1 MEQRAPRLA
10 SAGKIIGTLL
20 IIASVVNLKLDLME
34 KSGISIEEYIGIIAS
49 VLCFIIAYFASK
61 EREIV
66 GLTNNLSLEEQF
78 SNLESTPTKSGG
90 IVPTTQSQSSHTKGI
105 IDSILG
111 AKAEVNEQQVNE
123 AIGTLS
129 SGDFG
134 QVAQSMA
141 QELPAPH
148 KHAEAVLESPT
159 STTVE
164 VETPIRENVPLPN
177 IQVSSGS
184 VGKLPEI
191 PDLATTD
198 ENSNEVLTDEIQS
211 LPDLSDLFI
220 DEIVKENDNEIQS
233 SVEFETPELPN
244 IDDLF

>member
-10 SAGKIIGTLL
+10 SAGKIIGILL
-20 IIASVVNLKLDLME
+20 IIALVVNLKLDLLE
-34 KSGISIEEYIGIIAS
+34 KSGISVEEYIGITAS
-49 VLCFIIAYFASK
+49 ILCFIMAYFASK
-61 EREIV
+61 ERAIV

-78 SNLESTPTKSGG
+78 ANLETTLTKSGG
-90 IVPTTQSQSSHTKGI
+90 IVPTTQSQSGHTKGI

-111 AKAEVNEQQVNE
+111 TKAEVNEELVNE

-134 QVAQSMA
+134 QVAQSIA

-159 STTVE
+159 LTTVG
-164 VETPIRENVPLPN
+164 VKSPIRKNIPLPD
-177 IQVSSGS
+177 IQVSSDS
-184 VGKLPEI
+184 VDKLPEI
-191 PDLATTD
+191 PDLTTTD
-198 ENSNEVLTDEIQS
+198 EHSNEVLTDDIQS
-211 LPDLSDLFI
+211 LPDLSALFI
-220 DEIVKENDNEIQS
+220 DEIVKENDHEIQS

>member
-10 SAGKIIGTLL
+10 SAGKIIGILL
-20 IIASVVNLKLDLME
+20 IIASVVNLKLDLLE
-34 KSGISIEEYIGIIAS
+34 KSGISVEEYIGITAS
-49 VLCFIIAYFASK
+49 ILCFIMAYFASK
-61 EREIV
+61 ERAIV

-78 SNLESTPTKSGG
+78 ANLETTLTKSGG
-90 IVPTTQSQSSHTKGI
+90 IVPTTQSQSGHTKGI

-111 AKAEVNEQQVNE
+111 TKAEVNEELVNE

-159 STTVE
+159 LTTVG
-164 VETPIRENVPLPN
+164 VKSPIRKNIPLPD
-177 IQVSSGS
+177 IQVSSDS
-184 VGKLPEI
+184 VDKLPEI
-191 PDLATTD
+191 PDLTTTD
-198 ENSNEVLTDEIQS
+198 EHSNEVLTDEIQS

-233 SVEFETPELPN
+233 SVEFATPELPN

>member
-10 SAGKIIGTLL
+10 SAGKIIGILL
-20 IIASVVNLKLDLME
+20 IIASVVNLKLDLLE
-34 KSGISIEEYIGIIAS
+34 KSGISVEEYIGITAS
-49 VLCFIIAYFASK
+49 ILCFIMAYFASK
-61 EREIV
+61 ERAIV

-78 SNLESTPTKSGG
+78 ANLETTLTTSGG
-90 IVPTTQSQSSHTKGI
+90 IVPTAQSQSGHTKGI

-111 AKAEVNEQQVNE
+111 TKAEVNEELVNE

-148 KHAEAVLESPT
+148 KDAEAVLESPT
-159 STTVE
+159 LTTVG
-164 VETPIRENVPLPN
+164 VKSPIRKNIPLPD
-177 IQVSSGS
+177 IQVSSDS
-184 VGKLPEI
+184 VDKLPEI
-191 PDLATTD
+191 PDLAITD
-198 ENSNEVLTDEIQS
+198 EHSNEVLTDEIHS

-220 DEIVKENDNEIQS
+220 DEIIEENDNDVQS
-233 SVEFETPELPN
+233 SVEFATPELPD

>member
-10 SAGKIIGTLL
+10 SAGKIIGILL
-20 IIASVVNLKLDLME
+20 IIASVVNLKLDLLE
-34 KSGISIEEYIGIIAS
+34 KSGISVEEYIGITAS
-49 VLCFIIAYFASK
+49 ILCFIMAYFASK
-61 EREIV
+61 ERAIV

-78 SNLESTPTKSGG
+78 ANLETTPTKSGG
-90 IVPTTQSQSSHTKGI
+90 IVQTTQSQSGHTKGI

-111 AKAEVNEQQVNE
+111 AKVEVNEELVNE

-134 QVAQSMA
+134 QVAQTMA

-148 KHAEAVLESPT
+148 KHAEAVLESP
-159 STTVE
+159 SLTTVE
-164 VETPIRENVPLPN
+164 VESPIRKNIPLPD
-177 IQVSSGS
+177 IQVSSDN

-191 PDLATTD
+191 PDLAITD
-198 ENSNEVLTDEIQS
+198 EHSSEVLTDEIHS

-220 DEIVKENDNEIQS
+220 DEIIEENDNDVQS
-233 SVEFETPELPN
+233 SVEFATPELPD

>member
-10 SAGKIIGTLL
+10 AGKIIGTLL
-20 IIASVVNLKLDLME
+20 IIASVVNLKLDLLE
-34 KSGISIEEYIGIIAS
+34 KSGFLLKNTWNYCER
-49 VLCFIIAYFASK
+49 LCFIIACLPRRK
-61 EREIV
+61 EIV

-78 SNLESTPTKSGG
+78 SNLESTPTKSGR

-134 QVAQSMA
+134 QVAQSIA

-148 KHAEAVLESPT
+148 KHAETVLESPT
-159 STTVE
+159 LTTVE
-164 VETPIRENVPLPN
+164 IETPIRENVPLPN

-191 PDLATTD
+191 PDFATTE
-198 ENSNEVLTDEIQS
+198 ENSNDVLTD
-211 LPDLSDLFI
+211 D
-220 DEIVKENDNEIQS
+220 VQS
-233 SVEFETPELPN
+233 SRS
-244 IDDLF
+244 

>member
-10 SAGKIIGTLL
+10 SAGKIIGILL
-20 IIASVVNLKLDLME
+20 IIASVVNLKLDLLE
-34 KSGISIEEYIGIIAS
+34 KSGISVEEYIGITAS
-49 VLCFIIAYFASK
+49 ILCFIMAYFASK
-61 EREIV
+61 ERAIV

-78 SNLESTPTKSGG
+78 ANLETTLTKSGG
-90 IVPTTQSQSSHTKGI
+90 IVPTTQSQSGHTKGI

-111 AKAEVNEQQVNE
+111 TKAEVNEELVNE

-134 QVAQSMA
+134 QVAQSIA

-159 STTVE
+159 LTTVG
-164 VETPIRENVPLPN
+164 VKSPIRKNIPLPD
-177 IQVSSGS
+177 IQVSSDS
-184 VGKLPEI
+184 VDKLPEI
-191 PDLATTD
+191 PDLTTTD
-198 ENSNEVLTDEIQS
+198 EHSNEVLTDEIQS

-220 DEIVKENDNEIQS
+220 DEIIKENDNEIQS

>member
-10 SAGKIIGTLL
+10 SAGKIIGILL
-20 IIASVVNLKLDLME
+20 IIASVVNLKLDLLE
-34 KSGISIEEYIGIIAS
+34 KSGISVEEYIGITAS
-49 VLCFIIAYFASK
+49 ILCFIMAYFASK
-61 EREIV
+61 ERAIV

-78 SNLESTPTKSGG
+78 ANLETTLTKSGG
-90 IVPTTQSQSSHTKGI
+90 IVPTTQSQSGHTKGI

-111 AKAEVNEQQVNE
+111 TKAEVNEELVNE

-159 STTVE
+159 LTTVG
-164 VETPIRENVPLPN
+164 VKSPIRKNIPLPD
-177 IQVSSGS
+177 IQVSSDS
-184 VGKLPEI
+184 VDKLPEI
-191 PDLATTD
+191 PDLTTTD
-198 ENSNEVLTDEIQS
+198 EHSNEVLTDEIQS

-220 DEIVKENDNEIQS
+220 DEIVKENDHEIQS

>member
-10 SAGKIIGTLL
+10 SAGKIIGILL
-20 IIASVVNLKLDLME
+20 IIASVVNLKLDLLE
-34 KSGISIEEYIGIIAS
+34 KSGISVEEYIGITASIA
-49 VLCFIIAYFASK
+49 CFIMAYFASK
-61 EREIV
+61 ERAIV

-78 SNLESTPTKSGG
+78 ANLETTPTKSGG
-90 IVPTTQSQSSHTKGI
+90 IVPTTQSQSGHTKGI

-111 AKAEVNEQQVNE
+111 TKAEVNEELVNE

-159 STTVE
+159 LTTVDAKS
-164 VETPIRENVPLPN
+164 PIRKNIPLPD
-177 IQVSSGS
+177 IQVSSDS
-184 VGKLPEI
+184 VDKLPEI
-191 PDLATTD
+191 PDLAITD
-198 ENSNEVLTDEIQS
+198 EHSNEVLTDEIHS

-220 DEIVKENDNEIQS
+220 DEIIEENDNDVQS
-233 SVEFETPELPN
+233 SVEFATPELPD

>member
-10 SAGKIIGTLL
+10 SAGKIIGILL
-20 IIASVVNLKLDLME
+20 IIASVVNLKLDLLE
-34 KSGISIEEYIGIIAS
+34 KSGISVEEYIGITAS
-49 VLCFIIAYFASK
+49 ILCFIMAYFASK
-61 EREIV
+61 ERAIV

-78 SNLESTPTKSGG
+78 ANLETTLTKSGG
-90 IVPTTQSQSSHTKGI
+90 IVPTTQSQSGHTKGI

-111 AKAEVNEQQVNE
+111 TKAEVNEELVNE

-148 KHAEAVLESPT
+148 KHAEAVLESPRL
-159 STTVE
+159 TTVE
-164 VETPIRENVPLPN
+164 VESPIRENVPLPD
-177 IQVSSGS
+177 IQLSSDS

-191 PDLATTD
+191 PDLAITD
-198 ENSNEVLTDEIQS
+198 EKSNEVLTDEIQL

-233 SVEFETPELPN
+233 NVEFETPELPD

>member
-1 MEQRAPRLA
+1 L
-10 SAGKIIGTLL
+10 
-20 IIASVVNLKLDLME
+20 
-34 KSGISIEEYIGIIAS
+34 
-49 VLCFIIAYFASK
+49 
-61 EREIV
+61 
-66 GLTNNLSLEEQF
+66 
-78 SNLESTPTKSGG
+78 
-90 IVPTTQSQSSHTKGI
+90 
-105 IDSILG
+105 
-111 AKAEVNEQQVNE
+111 
-123 AIGTLS
+123 
-129 SGDFG
+129 
-134 QVAQSMA
+134 
-141 QELPAPH
+141 
-148 KHAEAVLESPT
+148 
-159 STTVE
+159 TTVE

-198 ENSNEVLTDEIQS
+198 ENSNDVLTDEIQS

>member
-10 SAGKIIGTLL
+10 SAGKIIGILL
-20 IIASVVNLKLDLME
+20 IIASVVNLKLDLLE
-34 KSGISIEEYIGIIAS
+34 KSGISVEEYIGITAS
-49 VLCFIIAYFASK
+49 ILCFIMAYFASK
-61 EREIV
+61 ERAIV

-78 SNLESTPTKSGG
+78 ANLETTLTKSGG
-90 IVPTTQSQSSHTKGI
+90 IVPTTQSQSGHTKGI

-111 AKAEVNEQQVNE
+111 TKAEVNEELVNE

-134 QVAQSMA
+134 QVAQSIA

-159 STTVE
+159 LTTVG
-164 VETPIRENVPLPN
+164 VKSPIRKNIPLPD
-177 IQVSSGS
+177 IQVSSDS
-184 VGKLPEI
+184 VDKLPEI
-191 PDLATTD
+191 PDLAITD
-198 ENSNEVLTDEIQS
+198 EHSNEVLTDEIHS

-220 DEIVKENDNEIQS
+220 DEIIEENDNDVQS
-233 SVEFETPELPN
+233 SVEFATPELPD